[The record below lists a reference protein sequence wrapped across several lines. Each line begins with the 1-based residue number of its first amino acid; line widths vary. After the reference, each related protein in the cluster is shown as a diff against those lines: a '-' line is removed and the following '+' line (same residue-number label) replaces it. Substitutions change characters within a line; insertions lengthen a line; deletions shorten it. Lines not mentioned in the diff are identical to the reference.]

1 MKKRNY
7 IAMYDDGHDFG
18 VFEFSSTHRA
28 NSNANIEDAKAEAKR
43 KYGFKRANS
52 IVIYATQLYKF

>member
-1 MKKRNY
+1 MKERNY
-7 IAMYDDGHDFG
+7 IATYYDCHDYG

-28 NSNANIEDAKAEAKR
+28 NSKPNIEDATIEAKR

-52 IVIYATQLYKF
+52 IVIYATQLYEC

>member
-7 IAMYDDGHDFG
+7 IAMYDDGHDYG

-28 NSNANIEDAKAEAKR
+28 NSKANIEDATIEAKR

>member
-18 VFEFSSTHRA
+18 VFEFISTHRA
-28 NSNANIEDAKAEAKR
+28 NSKANIEDAKAEAR
-43 KYGFKRANS
+43 SKYGIKRANS
-52 IVIYATQLYKF
+52 IVIYATQLYEY

>member
-7 IAMYDDGHDFG
+7 IAMYDDGHDYG

-28 NSNANIEDAKAEAKR
+28 NSKPNIEDATIEAKR

>member
-1 MKKRNY
+1 
-7 IAMYDDGHDFG
+7 MYDDGHDFG

-28 NSNANIEDAKAEAKR
+28 NSKANIEDAKAEAR
-43 KYGFKRANS
+43 SKYGFKRANS

>member
-1 MKKRNY
+1 MKERNY

-18 VFEFSSTHRA
+18 VFEVSSTHRA

>member
-18 VFEFSSTHRA
+18 DFEFSSTHRA
-28 NSNANIEDAKAEAKR
+28 NSNANIEDAKSAAKS

-52 IVIYATQLYKF
+52 IVIYATQII

>member
-7 IAMYDDGHDFG
+7 IAMYDDGHDYG

-28 NSNANIEDAKAEAKR
+28 KSKANYEDARAEAKR
-43 KYGFKRANS
+43 KYGFKRANC
-52 IVIYATQLYKF
+52 IVIYATQLYEC